1 MTAIRDSE
9 GSASEEVVVNL
20 SENGRALGLTLGQ
33 VAEPLRNALYGAV
46 AGKIQRDR
54 EEVEIRVRLPE
65 ADRATLA
72 DLEDLRIPVT
82 GGYVPLREVAEL
94 SFQPSP
100 ATITRIDGRRVTKV
114 TADVTGEA
122 TTGGAEAGRIL
133 ENTVPRLARDHPG
146 LRVTLGG
153 EQEEQSLFGPALPR
167 NVVIALFGIYALL
180 TLAFRSYTRP
190 LILLAV
196 LPFGIVGTVLGH
208 WALGLNLT
216 LLSSFGL
223 IGLLGILIND
233 ALLLVVRIFEH
244 VEQDDDSP
252 VARALAERFRPIL
265 LTTVTTFL
273 GVTPLILETSLQAQF
288 LIPTAVSLG
297 FGLLIGS
304 VFTLVVVPAVAAIYL
319 RMKGYEPARA
329 VD

>member
-1 MTAIRDSE
+1 MAFNA
-9 GSASEEVVVNL
+9 SASAAPSAPPV
-20 SENGRALGLTLGQ
+20 SGA
-33 VAEPLRNALYGAV
+33 PL
-46 AGKIQRDR
+46 
-54 EEVEIRVRLPE
+54 LP
-65 ADRATLA
+65 
-72 DLEDLRIPVT
+72 
-82 GGYVPLREVAEL
+82 
-94 SFQPSP
+94 
-100 ATITRIDGRRVTKV
+100 
-114 TADVTGEA
+114 
-122 TTGGAEAGRIL
+122 
-133 ENTVPRLARDHPG
+133 
-146 LRVTLGG
+146 
-153 EQEEQSLFGPALPR
+153 FGPALPR